1 MASFYS
7 NCSTLALNCV
17 LYADSGLVNTV
28 PAGFYSDGVS
38 CFEANGLG
46 VVTAVSPCAVACDI
60 EITGITSTDP
70 TTVGGTDGTITAIF
84 STTHGPSTYTLNG
97 GSSLPASSPLVI
109 SGLSSSV
116 PYTVIITDGNA
127 CSVQST
133 VTLGQS
139 ATLFD
144 ADWIM
149 VTYQFTDGSDLDTR
163 TRIALPDVGMDLQ
176 SEYLGWSC
184 KGSFDNI
191 NADLSYTLGG
201 GADPNAYILLFGND
215 NTGLGFESVL
225 VNVTRFKQQ
234 FPAATDF
241 TIDLRGFWYSSQG
254 FNPVIAATTLWKGG
268 TPIHDGCEVGIT
280 PFCWTNPTAQFT
292 QTIDSVP
299 KVVTL
304 FPPTNK
310 GISPGQ
316 RIATLKYNLTTLIAV
331 LNNADVT
338 TPEVL

>member
-17 LYADSGLVNTV
+17 LYADSELANTV
-28 PAGFYSDGVS
+28 PAGFYSDGTS

-46 VVTAVSPCAVACDI
+46 VVIAINPCIVPCDL

-70 TTVGGTDGTITAIF
+70 TTLGGTDGTITVIF
-84 STTHGPSTYTLNG
+84 STTHGPSTYTLNAG
-97 GSSLPASSPLVI
+97 PSLPATSPLVVP
-109 SGLSSSV
+109 GLSSSV
-116 PYTVIITDGNA
+116 PYTIVITDSNA

-139 ATLFD
+139 ATIFD
-144 ADWIM
+144 ADWIQ
-149 VTYQFTDGSDLDTR
+149 VTYEFTDGLDLDTR
-163 TRIALPDVGMDLQ
+163 TRIALPDVGQDLQ

-184 KGSFDNI
+184 LGTWDNI
-191 NADLSYTLGG
+191 SPNLPFSGG
-201 GADPNAYILLFGND
+201 GTADPTTHILLFGGD
-215 NTGLGFESVL
+215 NTGTGFESVL

-234 FPAATDF
+234 YPAATEF
-241 TIDLRGFWYSSQG
+241 TIDLRGFWFNTQG

-268 TPIHDGCEVGIT
+268 TPIHDGCVTGS

-292 QTIDSVP
+292 GTIDSVP

-304 FPPTNK
+304 TPLSNK
-310 GISPGQ
+310 NLSPGE

-331 LNNADVT
+331 LNNADTT